1 MRTIIVA
8 VIMMLTVGV
17 GLSFGQSEDEAAIK
31 KLNEDY
37 ASAIQKQDV
46 KAALA
51 CHTDDAVRAGGGGV
65 AVGSA
70 KIEASLKEQFSNAL
84 ATGAVS
90 VELNIHNVN
99 MITGDVAIVHGG
111 YKNANGSGHFIRTL
125 LKKDGSWK
133 IAAIQIAPD
142 QN

>member
-8 VIMMLTVGV
+8 VIVMLTGGV
-17 GLSFGQSEDEAAIK
+17 GFSFGQSGDEAAIK

-37 ASAIQKQDV
+37 ASALQKRDV

-70 KIEASLKEQFSNAL
+70 KIEASLKEQFSNAQ
-84 ATGAVS
+84 AAGS
-90 VELNIHNVN
+90 VELKIHDVN

-111 YKNANGSGHFIRTL
+111 YKTASGSGHFIRTL

-133 IAAIQIAPD
+133 IAVIQIAAD
-142 QN
+142 QD

>member
-8 VIMMLTVGV
+8 VSIMLTVGV
-17 GLSFGQSEDEAAIK
+17 GLSFGQSGDEAAIK

-51 CHTDDAVRAGGGGV
+51 CHTDDAVRAGAGGV

-70 KIEASLKEQFSNAL
+70 KIEASLKEQFSNAQ
-84 ATGAVS
+84 GAGE
-90 VELNIHNVN
+90 VEIKIHNAD
-99 MITGDVAIVHGG
+99 MITSDVAIVHGG
-111 YKNANGSGHFIRTL
+111 YKTANGSGHFIRTL
-125 LKKDGSWK
+125 VKKGGSWK
-133 IAAIQIAPD
+133 IAAIQIAAD